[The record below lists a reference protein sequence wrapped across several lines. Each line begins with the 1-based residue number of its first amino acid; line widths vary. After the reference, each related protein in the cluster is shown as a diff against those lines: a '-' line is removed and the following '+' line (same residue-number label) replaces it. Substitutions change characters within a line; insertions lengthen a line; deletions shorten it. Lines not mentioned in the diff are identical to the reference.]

1 MNLKRNLIKIL
12 GIICIVISIL
22 ILSYKLYQKIT
33 RDNYINTELDI
44 FYKQY
49 DNQGNQIRIEK
60 TSYLLVL
67 EIPRINLKE
76 GVYNIDD
83 YRNNISLNV
92 SILPTSILPNEKN
105 SVLLLAAHSGTAANA
120 YFKNLH
126 KLNLG
131 DKINIYYDG
140 LIYQYEINNIYTK
153 DKNDDFYLKKYDK
166 KTLILITCLNDFKYL
181 ILEAKN
187 I

>member
-1 MNLKRNLIKIL
+1 MNLKRNLVKII
-12 GIICIVISIL
+12 GIICILISIL
-22 ILSYKLYQKIT
+22 IFSYKLYQKIV
-33 RDNYINTELDI
+33 RDNYTNTELNI

-49 DNQGNQIRIEK
+49 DNQGNHIRIEQP
-60 TSYLLVL
+60 SYLLVL
-67 EIPRINLKE
+67 EIPSINLKE
-76 GVYNIDD
+76 GVYNIGD
-83 YRNNISLNV
+83 YRNNISFNV
-92 SILPTSILPNEKN
+92 SILPISILPNEKN

-140 LIYQYEINNIYTK
+140 LSYQYEINNIYTK
-153 DKNDDFYLKKYDK
+153 DKKDNFYLKKYDK

-181 ILEAKN
+181 ILEAEN